1 MRIGYDSIL
10 QVCSSHCASGVHR
23 YHANKEQSGDLTLS
37 AELSTATNAT
47 TTRKESK
54 LMDSEED
61 EDVTT
66 ESKLNGGVDDSD
78 DESDDGKMDRR
89 SPVPENENEKRFNVT
104 LKVDDEKIDDVV
116 PPLPEPSKSEDP
128 IIKTTT
134 VLEEMQDHSSSNNE
148 QGKKLRRSLSSE
160 HFSSNMKKSRER
172 TEESV
177 EAVQKMKEKLQE
189 MGLVRNVRALVFE
202 CCSFD

>member
-1 MRIGYDSIL
+1 MVKNLPVS
-10 QVCSSHCASGVHR
+10 
-23 YHANKEQSGDLTLS
+23 E
-37 AELSTATNAT
+37 STF
-47 TTRKESK
+47 
-54 LMDSEED
+54 
-61 EDVTT
+61 V
-66 ESKLNGGVDDSD
+66 
-78 DESDDGKMDRR
+78 
-89 SPVPENENEKRFNVT
+89 
-104 LKVDDEKIDDVV
+104 
-116 PPLPEPSKSEDP
+116 
-128 IIKTTT
+128 